1 MPLDCALHCLAQESY
16 NSFLLT
22 IGSNTVSI
30 YSIPNGLLQIFDS
43 HARYSFGM
51 AHPQG
56 TCVLLEVN
64 SINSLVEYFQNLYKP
79 DILFELKGIKIT
91 VTISTG
97 FKYGYM

>member
-43 HARYSFGM
+43 SDFADELHFFLLFLKRNAEIFYT
-51 AHPQG
+51 AV
-56 TCVLLEVN
+56 CVLRC
-64 SINSLVEYFQNLYKP
+64 VEASCRHFVFL
-79 DILFELKGIKIT
+79 IT
-91 VTISTG
+91 WG
-97 FKYGYM
+97 K